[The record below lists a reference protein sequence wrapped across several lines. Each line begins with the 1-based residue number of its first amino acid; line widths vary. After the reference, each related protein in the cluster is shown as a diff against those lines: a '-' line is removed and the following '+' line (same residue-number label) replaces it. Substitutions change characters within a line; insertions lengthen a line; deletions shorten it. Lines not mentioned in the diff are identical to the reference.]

1 MRFGSVIEE
10 DASIDVVVRGD
21 RYLRLQTGDAT
32 LDSVTQIAGNP
43 PARIPRVAAWVDAQ
57 PDGAWRALDAVEE
70 VGVPIRPPAIYA
82 IGQNYRPAG
91 QATRERAP
99 RPLVYGKAVNSLAG
113 QDGIVAWD
121 RTLTAN
127 VDAECEL
134 GVVIGLPAWQVT
146 AADAMSHVFGYTIV
160 DDISSRDPWLDGD
173 QWLLGKSMNGFC
185 PVGPWIV
192 TSDELA
198 PDALRLGC
206 QINDQPIQD
215 GTTREMWFSVAEIV
229 AYLSRHV
236 TLSPGTVIATGTPAR
251 LVASPGPERHLR
263 PGDTVT
269 CWVEGIGELRSRLG

>member
-1 MRFGSVIEE
+1 VRFGSVLEE
-10 DASIDVVVRGD
+10 GRWIDVAVRGD
-21 RYLRLQTGDAT
+21 RYLRLKTGDAT
-32 LDSVTQIAGNP
+32 LDSVRQIAGNP
-43 PARIPRVAAWVDAQ
+43 PERIPRVAAWVDAQ
-57 PDGAWRALDAVEE
+57 PDGAWRELDAVEE
-70 VGVPIRPPAIYA
+70 VGAPILPPAIYA

-91 QATRERAP
+91 QKTGQRPP
-99 RPLVYGKAVNSLAG
+99 RPLVYGKALNSLSEP
-113 QDGIVAWD
+113 DGIVAWD

-134 GVVIGLPAWQVT
+134 GVVIGLLAWQVT

-185 PVGPWIV
+185 PMGPWIV

-206 QINDQPIQD
+206 RINDQPIQD
-215 GTTREMWFSVAEIV
+215 GTTRDMWFEVAELV

-251 LVASPGPERHLR
+251 LTDPPGPGRHLQS
-263 PGDTVT
+263 GDLVT
-269 CWVEGIGELRSRLG
+269 CWIEGIGELTTTIG